1 VYLGPPQPLSL
12 LVNMPLNRQSHLACA
27 VLAVL
32 LTPLGSVQAQ
42 DKNPPFDEAY
52 RLVSL
57 AGTVKEQAK
66 LCKAPLWSY
75 DQTLKEA
82 EALLPTAYSKA
93 GFSAA
98 YAQSQELFI
107 QHIADHMGPSPQ
119 ICDGFR
125 RVVSVLGRQ
134 VDEMTG
140 RRVRPKVLYD
150 RPDWRSHPDRTPDVP
165 ASTLHDAS

>member
-1 VYLGPPQPLSL
+1 
-12 LVNMPLNRQSHLACA
+12 MTLNRQSYFACA

-42 DKNPPFDEAY
+42 AKKPPFDEAY

-57 AGTVKEQAK
+57 AGMVKEQAK
-66 LCKAPLWSY
+66 LCSAPSWSY

-98 YAQSQELFI
+98 YARSQELFV
-107 QHIADHMGPSPQ
+107 QHVADHMGASPQ
-119 ICDGFR
+119 FCDGFR
-125 RVVSVLGRQ
+125 RVVSVLGAQ
-134 VDEMTG
+134 VDEMKG
-140 RRVRPKVLYD
+140 RRVRAKALYD
-150 RPDWRSHPDRTPDVP
+150 RPDWRSHPDRVPDVP
-165 ASTLHDAS
+165 TPRLT